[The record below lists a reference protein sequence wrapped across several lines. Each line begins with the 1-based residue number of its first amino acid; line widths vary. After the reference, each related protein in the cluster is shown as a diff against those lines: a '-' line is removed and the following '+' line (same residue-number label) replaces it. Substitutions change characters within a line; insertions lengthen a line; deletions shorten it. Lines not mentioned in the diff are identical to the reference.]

1 MRLKMLWHK
10 EGGQLVC
17 RWVDSEEQETGEAV
31 PMLRRASIAKEESEL
46 DAQVPAPGVGVDR
59 AA

>member
-1 MRLKMLWHK
+1 MLWHE
-10 EGGQLVC
+10 EGGQDVC

-31 PMLRRASIAKEESEL
+31 PMLRRALIAKEESGRG
-46 DAQVPAPGVGVDR
+46 AQVPAAGVGVDR